1 MKVTSHT
8 TLVVGKAGKS
18 EQVPPGTPVDLDDD
32 EAKDLIARGI
42 AVKVGKAEAKPA
54 EKETKEPQGG
64 KTPVDPQ
71 GSKPPADNAGKQP

>member
-18 EQVPPGTPVDLDDD
+18 EQVPPGTPVELDDE

-42 AVKVGKAEAKPA
+42 AVKVGKAETKPA
-54 EKETKEPQGG
+54 EKEPKEPQGG
-64 KTPVDPQ
+64 KQPADSQ
-71 GSKPPADNAGKQP
+71 GSKPSADNGGKQP

>member
-18 EQVPPGTPVDLDDD
+18 EQVPPGTPVELDDE

-42 AVKVGKAEAKPA
+42 AIKVGKADKPA

-64 KTPVDPQ
+64 KPPAES
-71 GSKPPADNAGKQP
+71 GNGKPPADGGKQP

>member
-8 TLVVGKAGKS
+8 TLIVGKAGKS

-64 KTPVDPQ
+64 KNPADPQ
-71 GSKPPADNAGKQP
+71 AGNPPADHSGKQP

>member
-8 TLVVGKAGKS
+8 TLIVGKAGKS

-42 AVKVGKAEAKPA
+42 AIKAGKAEAKPA

-64 KTPVDPQ
+64 KQPADPQ
-71 GSKPPADNAGKQP
+71 GSKSPADNGGKQP

>member
-18 EQVPPGTPVDLDDD
+18 EQVPPGTPVELDDE

-42 AVKVGKAEAKPA
+42 AVKVAKTDAKPA

-64 KTPVDPQ
+64 KQPADPQ
-71 GSKPPADNAGKQP
+71 GSKSPADHGGKQP

>member
-18 EQVPPGTPVDLDDD
+18 EQVPPGTPVELDDE
-32 EAKDLIARGI
+32 EAKDLIVRGI
-42 AVKVGKAEAKPA
+42 AVKVGKNDTKPA

-64 KTPVDPQ
+64 KHPADPQ
-71 GSKPPADNAGKQP
+71 GSKSPADHGGKQP

>member
-64 KTPVDPQ
+64 KNPADPQ
-71 GSKPPADNAGKQP
+71 AGNPPADHSGKQP

>member
-18 EQVPPGTPVDLDDD
+18 EQVPPGTPVDIDDE
-32 EAKDLIARGI
+32 EAKDLIARGLAI
-42 AVKVGKAEAKPA
+42 KVGKADAKPA

-64 KTPVDPQ
+64 KPTAE
-71 GSKPPADNAGKQP
+71 GGNSKPPVDGGKQP

>member
-42 AVKVGKAEAKPA
+42 AVKVGKADSKPA
-54 EKETKEPQGG
+54 EKEPPQSG
-64 KTPVDPQ
+64 
-71 GSKPPADNAGKQP
+71 KPPAEGGNGKPPVDNSGKQP

>member
-18 EQVPPGTPVDLDDD
+18 EQVPPGTPVDIDDE

-42 AVKVGKAEAKPA
+42 AVKVGKTDTKPA

-64 KTPVDPQ
+64 KQPADPQ
-71 GSKPPADNAGKQP
+71 GSKSPADNGGKQP

>member
-8 TLVVGKAGKS
+8 TLIVGKAGKS
-18 EQVPPGTPVDLDDD
+18 EQVPPGTPVDIDDD

-42 AVKVGKAEAKPA
+42 AIKVGKAEAKPA

-64 KTPVDPQ
+64 KNVADPQ
-71 GSKPPADNAGKQP
+71 GGKPPVDNGGKQP

>member
-18 EQVPPGTPVDLDDD
+18 EQVPPGTPVDIDDE
-32 EAKDLIARGI
+32 EAKDLIARCI
-42 AVKVGKAEAKPA
+42 AVKVGKADTKPA

-64 KTPVDPQ
+64 KQPADAQ
-71 GSKPPADNAGKQP
+71 GSKSSADNGGKQP

>member
-18 EQVPPGTPVDLDDD
+18 EQVPPGTPVDIDDE

-42 AVKVGKAEAKPA
+42 AVKVGKADTKPL
-54 EKETKEPQGG
+54 EKETKEPQGE
-64 KTPVDPQ
+64 KQPADPQ
-71 GSKPPADNAGKQP
+71 GNKSSAGNGGKQP

>member
-18 EQVPPGTPVDLDDD
+18 QQVPPGTPVDIDDD

-42 AVKVGKAEAKPA
+42 AVKVGKAETKPA
-54 EKETKEPQGG
+54 EKEPKEPQGG
-64 KTPVDPQ
+64 KPPTDPQ
-71 GSKPPADNAGKQP
+71 GSKPPVDGGKQP

>member
-18 EQVPPGTPVDLDDD
+18 EQVPPGTPVDIDDD

-42 AVKVGKAEAKPA
+42 AVKVGKAETKPA
-54 EKETKEPQGG
+54 EKEPKEPQGG
-64 KTPVDPQ
+64 KPPTDPQ
-71 GSKPPADNAGKQP
+71 GSKPPVDGGKQP

>member
-18 EQVPPGTPVDLDDD
+18 EQVPPGTPVDIDDD

-42 AVKVGKAEAKPA
+42 AVKVGKAETKPA
-54 EKETKEPQGG
+54 EKGPKEPQGG
-64 KTPVDPQ
+64 KPPADPQ
-71 GSKPPADNAGKQP
+71 GSKPPVDGGKQP

>member
-18 EQVPPGTPVDLDDD
+18 EQVPPGTPVELDDE

-42 AVKVGKAEAKPA
+42 AVKVGKAETKPA
-54 EKETKEPQGG
+54 EKEPKEP
-64 KTPVDPQ
+64 PQ
-71 GSKPPADNAGKQP
+71 PTKLPADATQLKLPPADKP

>member
-18 EQVPPGTPVDLDDD
+18 EQVPPGTPIDLDDE

-42 AVKVGKAEAKPA
+42 AVKVSKADAKPA

-64 KTPVDPQ
+64 KPPTDPQ
-71 GSKPPADNAGKQP
+71 GSKSPADNGGKQP